1 MAKLPLLLL
10 VCIVAVCTAHTSI
23 FFEKYG
29 YTSSATDR
37 GHIVFKLKLDT
48 ILLKAQEAVQLID
61 KVNQKAENE
70 ADRLYLKSTTHAI
83 RGTLVSIKTLLT
95 LNHHKQLFT
104 IGSRTSTSTPT
115 SVVPSS
121 VTNGQ
126 RGRRGTLD
134 TFITL
139 SKLTHTLFGIITTLK
154 QQGTLSHLKHNVQ
167 VNSQAL
173 AKVVKIM
180 NEMLQKMK
188 VSSQQLQSATTSI
201 FHTQLAAFAST
212 TLNHLRNLQYYLL
225 SLQNNRI
232 PVGLVTKTDLAKAYQ
247 QLETALAGTKLEILI
262 KNPINFYHLPVD
274 VIYIQGKGLFLILT
288 AYLSQPRDILQ
299 VYTLKHFPIAIKEG
313 LLMTFIS
320 QYTHIA
326 VGGRADKDQHGQLYT
341 PEEFRKC
348 QTNLNFTYCDNRINY
363 RNLSRTCIFNLLR
376 ENSHGIL
383 HNCKVD
389 FHDDTQQAYQLTGTE
404 FLVYSTQPDN
414 LTMKCKHQITNVTF
428 SGRYNFILDAEC
440 PEAFTT
446 HYHFKRQLVI
456 DPVHHFVDNPHYLNE
471 TIFMVNNSLIK
482 NILEPLTTMPNIL
495 DDEIAQLQPLYVND
509 IVTPPYVLYARI
521 IYQWLKN
528 YSVVIIILTIT
539 YMICHIMHCM
549 CIGRKACS
557 RHTMDLTYHE
567 VPDLTAFTLD
577 PLERME
583 HTPQQDLPPI
593 LRITPVVIG
602 SI

>member
-10 VCIVAVCTAHTSI
+10 VCIVAVTAHTSI

-29 YTSSATDR
+29 YTSAATDR

-61 KVNQKAENE
+61 KVNQQADNE

-104 IGSRTSTSTPT
+104 IGSKTSTSAPAMVTT
-115 SVVPSS
+115 SSI
-121 VTNGQ
+121 TTGQ
-126 RGRRGTLD
+126 REKRGTLD

-154 QQGTLSHLKHNVQ
+154 QQGTLTHLKHNVQ

-173 AKVVKIM
+173 AKVVKVM
-180 NEMLQKMK
+180 NEMIEKMK
-188 VSSQQLQSATTSI
+188 VSSQQLDSATTSI
-201 FHTQLAAFAST
+201 FHTMLATFAST
-212 TLNHLRNLQYYLL
+212 TLTHLRNLQYYLL
-225 SLQNNRI
+225 SLKNNRI
-232 PVGLVTKTDLAKAYQ
+232 PVGLVTKADLTKAYQ
-247 QLETALAGTKLEILI
+247 QLEDALAGTKLEILI
-262 KNPINFYHLPVD
+262 KKPINLYHLPVD
-274 VIYIQGKGLFLILT
+274 VIYVQGKGLFLILT
-288 AYLSQPRDILQ
+288 AYLSQPQDILQ
-299 VYTLKHFPIAIKEG
+299 VYSLKHFPIAIKEG
-313 LLMTFIS
+313 LLMTFVS
-320 QYTHIA
+320 QFTHIA
-326 VGGRADKDQHGQLYT
+326 IGGHDDKDNHGQLYT

-363 RNLSRTCIFNLLR
+363 RNLSNTCIYNLLR

-389 FHDDTQQAYQLTGTE
+389 FHDDTQQAYQITGTE
-404 FLVYSTQPDN
+404 FLVYSTQPDK
-414 LTMKCKHQITNVTF
+414 LTMKCKHQTTNVTF
-428 SGRYNFILDAEC
+428 NGRHNFILDAQC

-482 NILEPLTTMPNIL
+482 HILEPLKQMPTTF
-495 DDEIAQLQPLYVND
+495 DDDIAQLQPLYIND

-528 YSVVIIILTIT
+528 YSVIIIILTMT
-539 YMICHIMHCM
+539 YMICHIMHCV
-549 CIGRKACS
+549 CVGREACS
-557 RHTMDLTYHE
+557 RHTMDLEYYE
-567 VPDLTAFTLD
+567 VPDLTAFQLD

-583 HTPQQDLPPI
+583 HIPQQDQPPI
-593 LRITPVVIG
+593 LRMTPVVIG